1 MVVDAKAGLHRA
13 RSRFVRLILNKDGNM
28 DALEERREELVVLER
43 SKQAWT
49 NYRRFCQFR
58 FGYLAFLVLISIVI
72 FSFAL
77 LMELFFAVFLPAARE
92 DPNYYLRSFLMLLA
106 LPVTLLFLS
115 YMFEEALRLFS
126 DALSGTEGSLAN
138 FRLSLAVLIHAARH
152 KAAMTREHMDLSNV
166 DPYFGDNAALEIQP
180 RAMPGDAE
188 NPVAGRDIDY
198 STFVLVDLICP
209 ILFEVVTL
217 IAFLISLVATFS
229 LSEAFT
235 TYLRAGFYV
244 VVFYL
249 CVWVV
254 GHFWTTRSKRMR
266 YLVLTYRVH
275 RERMKAEVRGLH
287 KDKWANHFWLL
298 DIGFRA
304 LYCLGWTKPE
314 DVSAA
319 PREPGRLTRAVHAV
333 NEKNPYRKL
342 HPNLKIL
349 LMLPCIFAGAF
360 VSFYVFQLGWP
371 IMGCSLLLLAS
382 ALRTRFPQIF
392 GTSFFYFILAFVLLA
407 FMFISSASAIGTFVK
422 GGSFDVRPPVD
433 PLHPNVS
440 IALPGQFN
448 IPVYPICHF
457 SHQTLDVIDFVLMA
471 DAAYGSTNEIQDAML
486 GKRFNGTALNNWSV
500 PDRSNL
506 QTDHQQ
512 WLQIDFADLNVTVVA
527 IRGTASAADALQ
539 DMHYWFGITI
549 MQTANIFIP
558 FLSQL
563 PQDFVVNLLS
573 LRFLNKIIP
582 TPVYQKLLDKVE
594 TLKKTKSNI
603 VVTGHSLGGA
613 MAAVVGAKMH
623 LPAVSFS
630 GPGLL
635 YSRGRFDID
644 DERPI
649 RDYVLTVKPRGD
661 FVPRVDRLGG
671 LVQDIDCRR
680 NNPKACHST
689 DTHACE
695 FYLTCGDKRGRDW
708 SRVCEEYR
716 NLAKKIDSITTQ
728 SNN

>member
-1 MVVDAKAGLHRA
+1 MVDAKAGLHRA
-13 RSRFVRLILNKDGNM
+13 RSRFVRLIINKDGNM

-92 DPNYYLRSFLMLLA
+92 DANYYLRSFLMLLA
-106 LPVTLLFLS
+106 LPMTLVFLS

-152 KAAMTREHMDLSNV
+152 KAVMTREHTDLSHV

-180 RAMPGDAE
+180 RATPGDVE
-188 NPVAGRDIDY
+188 NHVPGRDIDY
-198 STFVLVDLICP
+198 STFVVVDLICP

-217 IAFLISLVATFS
+217 VAFLISLVATFS

-249 CVWVV
+249 CAWVV

-275 RERMKAEVRGLH
+275 RERMKAE
-287 KDKWANHFWLL
+287 WANHFWLL

-304 LYCLGWTKPE
+304 FYCLGWTKPE
-314 DVSAA
+314 DVSSTAA
-319 PREPGRLTRAVHAV
+319 PREPGRVARAIHAA
-333 NEKNPYRKL
+333 NDRNPYRKL
-342 HPNLKIL
+342 HANLKIA
-349 LMLPCIFAGAF
+349 LMLPCIFLGAF

-392 GTSFFYFILAFVLLA
+392 GTSFFYL
-407 FMFISSASAIGTFVK
+407 SWR
-422 GGSFDVRPPVD
+422 GSFDVRPPVD

-457 SHQTLDVIDFVLMA
+457 SHQTLDVIDFVLIS
-471 DAAYGSTNEIQDAML
+471 DAAYGSTNEMQDAML
-486 GKRFNGTALNNWSV
+486 GKRFNGTALHNWSV

-506 QTDHQQ
+506 ATDHQQ

-549 MQTANIFIP
+549 MQTANVFIP

-582 TPVYQKLLDKVE
+582 TPVYQKLLD
-594 TLKKTKSNI
+594 KSNI

-644 DERPI
+644 DERSI

-680 NNPKACHST
+680 NNPKACHGT